1 MNCYVCILEGQTSAS
16 GATCTRCG
24 VAMCLRHFKEAQG
37 YSVGGTNYGC
47 PHALVKAASP

>member
-1 MNCYVCILEGQTSAS
+1 MNCYVCVLEGQASAS
-16 GATCTRCG
+16 VATFTHCG
-24 VAMCLRHFKEAQG
+24 VAVSLSNSKEAQG